1 MCVLGDVGYEMHEDA
16 DAEYGVHVPSVS
28 CLPARLSFL
37 SKPDTEFGPKQK
49 RRTRR
54 CATGHEC
61 EGQTTRQQS
70 RARHGPVTTVQSRRT
85 GAVESN
91 SRGLSLSKSIG
102 RLVGHGG
109 RRLAVSQHSDQA
121 GCERIRPSMQVAVDG
136 RRIARSP
143 SSHGHFILTG
153 PDLRLV
159 PSAIS
164 ALSVKP
170 SSLTTSLSF
179 SSHLSISLSTP
190 PVLDGARQIN
200 CIDF

>member
-1 MCVLGDVGYEMHEDA
+1 MYLE
-16 DAEYGVHVPSVS
+16 S

-49 RRTRR
+49 RRDRSPERR
-54 CATGHEC
+54 PDDAS
-61 EGQTTRQQS
+61 QS
-70 RARHGPVTTVQSRRT
+70 RARGPVTTVQSRRT

-102 RLVGHGG
+102 RFVGHGR

-143 SSHGHFILTG
+143 SSHGHLILTG

-159 PSAIS
+159 PSANS

-190 PVLDGARQIN
+190 PVLDGARRIK
-200 CIDF
+200 CIDSKYSAGPKLVFSLPSQIPYKFNMA

>member
-1 MCVLGDVGYEMHEDA
+1 MYLE
-16 DAEYGVHVPSVS
+16 S

-49 RRTRR
+49 RRE
-54 CATGHEC
+54 TGHQS

-70 RARHGPVTTVQSRRT
+70 RARHGKVSTVQSRRT

-102 RLVGHGG
+102 RFVGHGR

-143 SSHGHFILTG
+143 SSHGHLILTG

-159 PSAIS
+159 PSANS

-170 SSLTTSLSF
+170 SSLTTSASLSF

>member
-1 MCVLGDVGYEMHEDA
+1 MCGYEVHEDA

-54 CATGHEC
+54 CATGHES

-70 RARHGPVTTVQSRRT
+70 RVRHGTVTTVQSRRT

-102 RLVGHGG
+102 RFVGHGR
-109 RRLAVSQHSDQA
+109 RRLAVSQHSAQA

-136 RRIARSP
+136 RRTNHLQVTVTSFSP
-143 SSHGHFILTG
+143 VRISASSHQQ
-153 PDLRLV
+153 
-159 PSAIS
+159 
-164 ALSVKP
+164 ALLLAPNHHRSQHR
-170 SSLTTSLSF
+170 SLSPPIYLYH
-179 SSHLSISLSTP
+179 SPHLLY
-190 PVLDGARQIN
+190 
-200 CIDF
+200 

>member
-1 MCVLGDVGYEMHEDA
+1 MRC
-16 DAEYGVHVPSVS
+16 
-28 CLPARLSFL
+28 
-37 SKPDTEFGPKQK
+37 T
-49 RRTRR
+49 RTRMR
-54 CATGHEC
+54 STECTYLQCLVFPPACPFSLNQAPNSDQSRRDAARRNRSRVRRPDDAT
-61 EGQTTRQQS
+61 QS

-102 RLVGHGG
+102 RFVGHGR
-109 RRLAVSQHSDQA
+109 RRLAVSQHSAQA

-143 SSHGHFILTG
+143 SSHGRGHLILTG

-159 PSAIS
+159 PSASS

-200 CIDF
+200 YIDF

>member
-1 MCVLGDVGYEMHEDA
+1 MRC
-16 DAEYGVHVPSVS
+16 
-28 CLPARLSFL
+28 
-37 SKPDTEFGPKQK
+37 T
-49 RRTRR
+49 RTRMR
-54 CATGHEC
+54 STECTYLQCLVFPPACPFPLNQTPNSDQSRRDATGHQS

-70 RARHGPVTTVQSRRT
+70 RARRT

-102 RLVGHGG
+102 RLVGHGR
-109 RRLAVSQHSDQA
+109 RRLAVSQYSTQA

-159 PSAIS
+159 PSA
-164 ALSVKP
+164 LSVKP

-190 PVLDGARQIN
+190 PVLDGARQIK
-200 CIDF
+200 CIDFKIFNLG